1 MKVYITFAAANTGVA
16 QLVEHWSPKP
26 GVGSSSLSTRAKFS
40 ETMKKLKIL
49 ADIQDSYNELVHKVS
64 WPTKSELANS
74 AVVVMFASLIIAIV
88 IFAMDQCI
96 DKIMHLIYGGL

>member
-1 MKVYITFAAANTGVA
+1 
-16 QLVEHWSPKP
+16 
-26 GVGSSSLSTRAKFS
+26 
-40 ETMKKLKIL
+40 MKKIINYIKE
-49 ADIQDSYNELVHKVS
+49 SYNELVYKVS
-64 WPTKSELANS
+64 WPTRTELSNS